1 MPENDT
7 NGFKNSCKYKLKI
20 VVGYP
25 PMRSIEQKA
34 LEQNIISSISCQL
47 QRASLFACK
56 NLSKI
61 ERTELRTKCG
71 DAGFTSCLAQLW
83 MCGRKPTKGFG
94 WIHFQSERWQELC
107 GLNYAFLF
115 PLSLLSIAACPFA
128 FFWYI
133 RCSVTSLQDTVVPFF
148 SNLSLHV
155 CSLHWLSSLKPLH
168 FAHLTRPPCSDGRLS
183 NSPTFPLVSWFIF
196 YLPAPLLPHQEAREV
211 MQMFE
216 I

>member
-61 ERTELRTKCG
+61 E
-71 DAGFTSCLAQLW
+71 
-83 MCGRKPTKGFG
+83 
-94 WIHFQSERWQELC
+94 QS
-107 GLNYAFLF
+107 
-115 PLSLLSIAACPFA
+115 
-128 FFWYI
+128 
-133 RCSVTSLQDTVVPFF
+133 
-148 SNLSLHV
+148 
-155 CSLHWLSSLKPLH
+155 
-168 FAHLTRPPCSDGRLS
+168 
-183 NSPTFPLVSWFIF
+183 
-196 YLPAPLLPHQEAREV
+196 
-211 MQMFE
+211 
-216 I
+216 